1 MGLDMYLNAKRYF
14 WHNENKIAE
23 QIAKHLP
30 EIGEKRVKEITVQ
43 AMYWR
48 KSNQIHQWFVDN
60 VQKGVDDCGY
70 YEVSREQLQKLIQV
84 IEEVLA
90 NRDNA
95 DNILPTASGFF
106 FGGTEYD
113 EWYFKD
119 LEDTLP
125 ELKEL
130 LDPKWKS
137 WDFEY
142 HSSW

>member
-14 WHNENKIAE
+14 WHNETEITE
-23 QIAKHLP
+23 QIAKLLP

-70 YEVSREQLQKLIQV
+70 YEVSSEQLQQLIQV

-90 NRDNA
+90 NRDSA
-95 DNILPTASGFF
+95 DKILPTASGFF
-106 FGGTEYD
+106 FGGTEYN

-130 LDPKWKS
+130 LDPKWKG